1 MLAISLIIISFHVV
15 FSSSE
20 NGRLYTFGDGR
31 HGKLGQGEECFS
43 NQFRPV
49 KVARFENFT
58 VESVSCGG
66 CHTLVTA
73 VMKEPGES
81 EEEDVEDGLLNA
93 SMMSSY
99 SHASI
104 DEANATMKPFG
115 LSNTVPLI
123 SPRDKRRQKES
134 QVCFLVF

>member
-1 MLAISLIIISFHVV
+1 MQSLV
-15 FSSSE
+15 FPE

-49 KVARFENFT
+49 KVSRFENFS

-73 VMKEPGES
+73 AIKEPGAS
-81 EEEDVEDGLLNA
+81 DDEDVEDGALNA
-93 SMMSSY
+93 SLTSSY
-99 SHASI
+99 SYVSM
-104 DEANATMKPFG
+104 DEANATMRPFG
-115 LSNTVPLI
+115 LANTVPLI

-134 QVCFLVF
+134 EVCEITST

>member
-1 MLAISLIIISFHVV
+1 MFYRSPSL
-15 FSSSE
+15 SE

-49 KVARFENFT
+49 KVARFENFM

-73 VMKEPGES
+73 VLRDPDMS
-81 EEEDVEDGLLNA
+81 DEEEDAEDGVLNA

-99 SHASI
+99 SHASM
-104 DEANATMKPFG
+104 DEANATMRPFG
-115 LSNTVPLI
+115 LANTIPLI
-123 SPRDKRRQKES
+123 SPRDKRRKKES
-134 QVCFLVF
+134 EVCIS